1 MADIFEYF
9 RWRGDL
15 TLESAAFNE
24 VDAVILAR
32 FSYLPFGLVEP
43 GKIGEVCDRLLA
55 CPDIGEKMLLEE
67 DLHLAQV
74 LSESQRY
81 RDMEVC
87 GFAERLDEDSQTQF
101 AAVMVKLKK
110 GLSYVAFRG
119 TDNTLVG
126 WKEDFNMCFGPVR
139 SQKLAEEYL
148 DEIGKDLPGQII
160 VGGHSKG
167 GNLAVYAAAF
177 VGEDVQERILN
188 VFNNDGPGHD
198 LATLQSA
205 GYQRVENRIRTFIPK
220 SSIIGMLLEHGD
232 AYRIVDSDA
241 HGLWQ
246 HNPYSWQLRG
256 GDFAYLQHT
265 TAASDCM
272 NESIR
277 QWLNQMDTEKRRR
290 FADTVYDVLSAS
302 EVRSVGQLIHDFR
315 GSLPPI
321 LAATRNLDPEERRM
335 LAELA
340 VQFVRVASVQYG
352 QLAREQV
359 DTARAYMSVL
369 REKKEELSAW
379 LEKLREE
386 KGE

>member
-1 MADIFEYF
+1 MANMLDYI
-9 RWRGDL
+9 
-15 TLESAAFNE
+15 
-24 VDAVILAR
+24 AR
-32 FSYLPFGLVEP
+32 YGNTSMAELPFGAVDNL
-43 GKIGEVCDRLLA
+43 I
-55 CPDIGEKMLLEE
+55 
-67 DLHLAQV
+67 
-74 LSESQRY
+74 
-81 RDMEVC
+81 
-87 GFAERLDEDSQTQF
+87 FAELSYCDFSGAAARMPGRLSALRPYLTGGVKRPDGELLNRLAASARYGDVVAYHFVDHFDPVQTLQF
-101 AAVMVKLKK
+101 AAVTLLLPD
-110 GLSYVAFRG
+110 GTAYVSFRG
-119 TDNTLVG
+119 TDSTLVG
-126 WKEDFNMCFGPVR
+126 WKEDFNLAFATPVPAQLEAVR
-139 SQKLAEEYL
+139 YLKQVADVLACPL
-148 DEIGKDLPGQII
+148 H

-205 GYQRVENRIRTFIPK
+205 GYRRVENRIRTFIPK

-277 QWLNQMDTEKRRR
+277 QWLNQMDAEKRRR
-290 FADTVYDVLSAS
+290 FTDTVYEVLSAS

-321 LAATRNLDPEERRM
+321 LAATRNLEPEERRM